1 MKYLLVIWL
10 LIFPINAI
18 FAAPTTDMSSS
29 SFEIDMSAA
38 NAILTAFEK
47 GHISPQELEEILQL
61 DAIKA
66 SIKQTSRFNKEASV
80 ETYKQTLLKILAG
93 EELKQDPFQFNR
105 VRENLVAIKSMYQ
118 EIQQNPQELM
128 SEVERHMSNYLPK
141 GLKFN
146 VVVHMLVGGGSD
158 GFSRDEHFYVALQ
171 YFEGDYAG
179 LKVIMAHELY
189 HVAQEQFFMPAE
201 DSSPVQAILSQTL
214 REGSASLVGDPL
226 KVSGGEYVKWFQEK
240 FRRNL
245 SRIEQ
250 NYLLLELILY
260 RLSNEPESNFE
271 QYYSLGFSGSWDS
284 PLYFVGY
291 NMAKTILQYKGAQK
305 LVELYSRTPAA
316 FFKEYITLYKA
327 KPNADIVH
335 FSSDIEEII
344 FAN

>member
-1 MKYLLVIWL
+1 M
-10 LIFPINAI
+10 FPINAT

-38 NAILTAFEK
+38 NAILTVFDK
-47 GHISPQELEEILQL
+47 GHISSQELEKILQL

-80 ETYKQTLLKILAG
+80 ETYKKTLLTILAG
-93 EELKQDPFQFNR
+93 EELEQDPFQFKR
-105 VRENLVAIKSMYQ
+105 VKENLAATKAMYQ
-118 EIQQNPQELM
+118 KIQQNPQALM
-128 SEVERHMSNYLPK
+128 SELNQHMSNYLPK
-141 GLKFN
+141 GLKFK

-158 GFSRDEHFYVALQ
+158 GFSRDGHFYVGLH
-171 YFEGDYAG
+171 YFKGDYAG

-189 HVAQEQFFMPAE
+189 HVAQEQFFMPPE
-201 DSSPVQAILSQTL
+201 DSSSVQAILSQTL
-214 REGSASLVGDPL
+214 REGSASLVGDPT
-226 KVSGGEYVKWFQEK
+226 KVSGGTYVKWFEKK

-260 RLSNEPESNFE
+260 RLANEPDSNFE

-291 NMAKTILQYKGAQK
+291 NMANTILQYKGAQR
-305 LVELYSRTPAA
+305 LVELYSQTPAA